1 MVAAAI
7 IAVTIVAALVQGV
20 TGFAFAVITVP
31 VLTFFVGP
39 AQAAGIGAVLGLAVV
54 ITGVVVHR
62 AEIAWKGMM
71 KLIAVA
77 LLFLPLGVL
86 FVSRAPQEMVLVTL
100 GAVTAGIGFSQLRE
114 TVARAAAANRT
125 IGGARIGA
133 AEAGAA
139 EAGAAGLGADALPPA
154 GRSLSQ
160 RRSRLLGVL
169 AAAAAGTLGG
179 AFATPGPPIVAYLYS
194 QIEDRRRAK
203 ADLQFFFLATSSLIV
218 AAHAVG
224 GTIPVERA
232 PAFAAAL
239 PLAVVAT
246 VAGIRLS
253 HRLDAQRLR
262 LITDWALILLGATLI
277 ARSVLG

>member
-7 IAVTIVAALVQGV
+7 IAVTIVAGLVQGV

-77 LLFLPLGVL
+77 LLFLPFGVL
-86 FVSRAPQEMVLVTL
+86 FVSRAPQEIVLVTL
-100 GAVTAGIGFSQLRE
+100 GAVTAGIGISQLRE
-114 TVARAAAANRT
+114 TVARAAAANRA
-125 IGGARIGA
+125 IGGAGVGGSGTGDAGA
-133 AEAGAA
+133 GSAEAGTAGV
-139 EAGAAGLGADALPPA
+139 GAAALSP
-154 GRSLSQ
+154 
-160 RRSRLLGVL
+160 RRSRLLGAL

-194 QIEDRRRAK
+194 QIDDRRRAK

-232 PAFAAAL
+232 PAIAAAL

-246 VAGIRLS
+246 AAGIRLS
-253 HRLDAQRLR
+253 RRLDARRLR
-262 LITDWALILLGATLI
+262 LITDWALILLGVALI